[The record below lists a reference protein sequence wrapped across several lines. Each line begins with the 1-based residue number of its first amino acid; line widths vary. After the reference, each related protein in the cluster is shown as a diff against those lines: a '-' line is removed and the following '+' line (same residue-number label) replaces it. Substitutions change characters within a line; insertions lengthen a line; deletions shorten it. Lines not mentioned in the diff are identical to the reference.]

1 MILVNFIRLPQ
12 IESDPVGSAGNADG
26 VYLYATE
33 LLSLGLLWHGF
44 HDAIKEGDGER
55 ILRHW
60 KFMLVT
66 FKTSNHR
73 NYAKEAVN
81 LLLQYNYLFSDR
93 QKAQLL
99 WNRCV
104 NTTGRPGANIPCDL
118 HDEHLNRRFKI
129 ILRGQG
135 ANVNPRSVER
145 AGKSIAS
152 VHHICQIFEEQTAS
166 TIHSDH
172 HPIPE
177 FGRDFNTILQVL
189 EEENVFVPTSTRQHK
204 SFKFKC
210 GILEKLSCKELIKKV
225 KTSIEQLY

>member
-1 MILVNFIRLPQ
+1 
-12 IESDPVGSAGNADG
+12 
-26 VYLYATE
+26 
-33 LLSLGLLWHGF
+33 
-44 HDAIKEGDGER
+44 
-55 ILRHW
+55 
-60 KFMLVT
+60 MLVT

-152 VHHICQIFEEQTAS
+152 VHHICQIFEEQQPPPFTQTIIQFQGFQHHTPSSGGRKCIRAKTA
-166 TIHSDH
+166 
-172 HPIPE
+172 
-177 FGRDFNTILQVL
+177 QV
-189 EEENVFVPTSTRQHK
+189 VQVQMWDTGKAVSQR
-204 SFKFKC
+204 
-210 GILEKLSCKELIKKV
+210 V
-225 KTSIEQLY
+225 